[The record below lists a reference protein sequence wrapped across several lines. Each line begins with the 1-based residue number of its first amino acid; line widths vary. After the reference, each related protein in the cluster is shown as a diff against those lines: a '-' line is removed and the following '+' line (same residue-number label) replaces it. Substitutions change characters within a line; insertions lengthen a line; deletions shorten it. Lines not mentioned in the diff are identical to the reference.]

1 MIIVGLTGG
10 FGTGK
15 TTVANFFKELG
26 AYVIDWDQLARKAIS
41 PHSRAWREI
50 VEHFGKGVLNE
61 DLTVNRQ
68 KLADMAFSDKGR
80 LAKLNQIVHPKVFE
94 EDERITNEIRSH
106 DSDALVVKDIPL
118 LFEVGRSISVDKI
131 VVVSAS
137 EQTQLRR
144 LEEKGI
150 AREDARNRMR
160 SQFPLEEKVRSADF
174 VIDNDGSPEETRRQA
189 ENIYSLLRREEKHR
203 KQKIKERRSRETGR

>member
-1 MIIVGLTGG
+1 
-10 FGTGK
+10 
-15 TTVANFFKELG
+15 
-26 AYVIDWDQLARKAIS
+26 
-41 PHSRAWREI
+41 
-50 VEHFGKGVLNE
+50 
-61 DLTVNRQ
+61 
-68 KLADMAFSDKGR
+68 
-80 LAKLNQIVHPKVFE
+80 
-94 EDERITNEIRSH
+94 
-106 DSDALVVKDIPL
+106 
-118 LFEVGRSISVDKI
+118 VDKI

-174 VIDNDGSPEETRRQA
+174 VIDNDGPPEETRRQV

-203 KQKIKERRSRETGR
+203 KQRCSRETGR